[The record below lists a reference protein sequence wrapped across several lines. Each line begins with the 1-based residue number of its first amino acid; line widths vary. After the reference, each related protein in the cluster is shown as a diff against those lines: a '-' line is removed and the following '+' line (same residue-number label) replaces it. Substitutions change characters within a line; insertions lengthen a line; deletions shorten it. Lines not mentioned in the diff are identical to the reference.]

1 MHGLGVRATWLTS
14 YSVARDPE
22 SVRRL
27 RNAAQEGDEIGGH
40 LHAWETPP
48 LTEADARGHA
58 YIYEYGE
65 ETRREK
71 LRHLNA
77 ALGDAFGVRPASYR
91 AGRWGIDEIGY
102 RHLEEAGYT
111 IDSSVV
117 PGHTFHGS
125 PGISR
130 GGPDFRSRL
139 TGRPAIPYR
148 VGGLL
153 EVPVSVT
160 TIGALGSGVLPAA
173 LARSVWHGS
182 GLAARA
188 ARKALSGSRLTRLVW
203 VRPLAAPRADLV
215 AAGLSLLSAGA
226 PVINVMFHSS
236 EAFQDTSPKT
246 RTREGLDRFYGD
258 LEAVVC
264 ALLGTGRVVPSTLR
278 EAVGPD
284 AQA

>member
-1 MHGLGVRATWLTS
+1 M
-14 YSVARDPE
+14 
-22 SVRRL
+22 RRL

-58 YIYEYGE
+58 YTDEYGE

-77 ALGDAFGVRPASYR
+77 ALGDAFGVPARR
-91 AGRWGIDEIGY
+91 AIVRGAGASMEIGY